1 MGVSVFWSI
10 AITGFCALSA
20 ALTATISDQVPVGQ
34 RGLVS
39 GFISAPQAVGIIVG
53 LVLVT
58 ELFIGALLGYTALAV
73 ALLVLVVPFLF
84 VRDAVLPRGVS
95 APLTLRSLLTGFW
108 ISPRAFPDFGW
119 TLGSRVLVNIGNA
132 LGTSLL
138 LFFLIYGL
146 GRPALDAEGDLLL
159 LTLVY
164 MVASIIASIVCG
176 RWSDVLG
183 RRKVFVL
190 SSALLQAS
198 GAVLLIVWPQFEI
211 VMIGAL
217 LLGLGYGCFL
227 SVDQALAT
235 QVLPDATSRGK
246 DLGIMNI
253 ASAVPQALAPMLG
266 ALVVSAVGGFA
277 GLFVASA
284 LFSTAG
290 ALMILGVKG
299 VR

>member
-1 MGVSVFWSI
+1 MPDCS
-10 AITGFCALSA
+10 AQPFC
-20 ALTATISDQVPVGQ
+20 
-34 RGLVS
+34 
-39 GFISAPQAVGIIVG
+39 
-53 LVLVT
+53 
-58 ELFIGALLGYTALAV
+58 
-73 ALLVLVVPFLF
+73 
-84 VRDAVLPRGVS
+84 
-95 APLTLRSLLTGFW
+95 
-108 ISPRAFPDFGW
+108 
-119 TLGSRVLVNIGNA
+119 
-132 LGTSLL
+132 
-138 LFFLIYGL
+138 
-146 GRPALDAEGDLLL
+146 
-159 LTLVY
+159 
-164 MVASIIASIVCG
+164 IIASIVCG